1 MSTLTFHDLLTLI
14 EDRSAALRVAAA
26 EVALDS
32 LVPGCP
38 DWSVRELVTHL
49 GEVQRTWAYIVAA
62 GPSAEPPDE
71 DAVPGVEPGEDLLAW
86 SAESTGELVRALA
99 AAGPDQECW
108 TWWAQAGGSAPSTSA
123 AVARHQ
129 VQEAAVH
136 AFDAQEAAGQPE
148 PLPGVVAADGIGEF
162 LTVGMAT
169 MGAWPLAPGRVTLVA
184 DDGPTW
190 TVDLSQSGARAHQT
204 EGDGGVAEDGSV
216 RGSASDLVLA
226 LYGRH
231 LHGALRTEGDEK
243 LATAMITWTTSD

>member
-38 DWSVRELVTHL
+38 DWSVRDLVAHL

-71 DAVPGVEPGEDLLAW
+71 DEVPGVEPDGDLLAW

-108 TWWAQAGGSAPSTSA
+108 TWWAQAGGSAPGTSG

-136 AFDAQEAAGQPE
+136 AFDAQEAAGHGE
-148 PLPGVVAADGIGEF
+148 PLPAAVAADGVPEF
-162 LTVGMAT
+162 LTVGLASLGPWPHEPGQVALDAT
-169 MGAWPLAPGRVTLVA
+169 DAGTWVVDLDGAGAATLPPGTAGVKPGAWLR
-184 DDGPTW
+184 GP
-190 TVDLSQSGARAHQT
+190 
-204 EGDGGVAEDGSV
+204 
-216 RGSASDLVLA
+216 ASDLVLT
-226 LYGRH
+226 LYGRSA
-231 LHGALRTEGDEK
+231 HGDVDIDGDTE
-243 LATAMITWTTSD
+243 LAEQLLEWPDNE

>member
-38 DWSVRELVTHL
+38 DWSVRHLVAHL

-108 TWWAQAGGSAPSTSA
+108 TWWAQAGGSAPSTST

-136 AFDAQEAAGQPE
+136 AFDAQEAAGHGE
-148 PLPGVVAADGIGEF
+148 PLPAAVAADGVPEF
-162 LTVGMAT
+162 LSVSLASLGPWPHEPGQVGLDAADAGTWVVDLDADGAAT
-169 MGAWPLAPGRVTLVA
+169 RPPDAAGKPGAWLR
-184 DDGPTW
+184 GP
-190 TVDLSQSGARAHQT
+190 
-204 EGDGGVAEDGSV
+204 
-216 RGSASDLVLA
+216 ASDLVLT
-226 LYGRH
+226 LYGRNA
-231 LHGALRTEGDEK
+231 HGDVEVEGDSE
-243 LATAMITWTTSD
+243 LAEQLLEWPDNE